1 MESTSISRKYWKR
14 PKTQKCTITVD
25 NSANFGQDLCI
36 MIKISEFNFLGTNF
50 QRQMNDY
57 IKTISSSDKVFVSAD
72 KSRNIYKMD
81 KDQTRNYSI
90 EILQKL
96 IERLTKIE

>member
-1 MESTSISRKYWKR
+1 
-14 PKTQKCTITVD
+14 
-25 NSANFGQDLCI
+25 

-50 QRQMNDY
+50 QRQINDY

-81 KDQTRNYSI
+81 EDQTRNCSI
-90 EILQKL
+90 EILQKP
-96 IERLTKIE
+96 IERLTKTE